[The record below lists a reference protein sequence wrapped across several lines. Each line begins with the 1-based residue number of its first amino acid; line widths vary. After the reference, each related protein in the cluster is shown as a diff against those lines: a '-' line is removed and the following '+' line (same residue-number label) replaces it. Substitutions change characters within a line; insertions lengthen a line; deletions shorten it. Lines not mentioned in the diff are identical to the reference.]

1 MSRFYISQI
10 AASGDSVKFS
20 TVDFKD
26 GINEHDY
33 VVKSNEVFRGGRK
46 VCTASIG
53 VRLTDTFFEGKEAQY
68 FRKGKSYNWNE
79 NSTVQVYDR
88 KLSRKPD
95 NHC

>member
-33 VVKSNEVFRGGRK
+33 VVKSNEVFRGCLLYTSPSPR
-46 VCTASIG
+46 
-53 VRLTDTFFEGKEAQY
+53 D
-68 FRKGKSYNWNE
+68 
-79 NSTVQVYDR
+79 
-88 KLSRKPD
+88 
-95 NHC
+95 

>member
-33 VVKSNEVFRGGRK
+33 VVKSNEVF
-46 VCTASIG
+46 
-53 VRLTDTFFEGKEAQY
+53 
-68 FRKGKSYNWNE
+68 
-79 NSTVQVYDR
+79 
-88 KLSRKPD
+88 
-95 NHC
+95 